1 MLREYFEETG
11 SLFQAI
17 VSSIIEIVIDLL
29 CAAAPIGIFIWLL
42 YQPWFMNFI
51 NTHFV

>member
-11 SLFQAI
+11 SLFEAI
-17 VSSIIEIVIDLL
+17 VLSIIEVVLTLL
-29 CAAAPIGIFIWLL
+29 FIAAPIGIFIWLL

>member
-1 MLREYFEETG
+1 MLWEYFEETG

-17 VSSIIEIVIDLL
+17 VLSIITVVLTLL
-29 CAAAPIGIFIWLL
+29 LIAAPIGIFIWLL
-42 YQPWFMNFI
+42 YQPWFMDFI